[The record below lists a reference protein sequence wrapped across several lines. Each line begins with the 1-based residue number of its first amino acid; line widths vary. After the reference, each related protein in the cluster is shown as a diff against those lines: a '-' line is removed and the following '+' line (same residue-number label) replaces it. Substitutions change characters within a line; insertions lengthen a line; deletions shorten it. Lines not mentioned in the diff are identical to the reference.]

1 MRSTGS
7 NITTTAARTRT
18 TRGEERVERTSI
30 HPARVAGPDP
40 SVLLLLLPLALRN
53 RVLLVL
59 AEEPQSGATYSSQR
73 KDISSVEVLL
83 KARDTQPLQRS
94 WTMRGRQVSCAQE
107 ESLIYHPNSKQ
118 PKPRHSK
125 LKTILPKKIVA
136 HLDPHPLGPFF
147 LTGHWSPRSTRTWCQ
162 RLGVSLASV
171 EHRRSQRMEH
181 RWVNIGMDTLQE
193 QSASL
198 LETKG
203 IATRSKGLTTR
214 NKKLVETISK

>member
-83 KARDTQPLQRS
+83 KARNT
-94 WTMRGRQVSCAQE
+94 
-107 ESLIYHPNSKQ
+107 
-118 PKPRHSK
+118 HSHSVIEF
-125 LKTILPKKIVA
+125 LA
-136 HLDPHPLGPFF
+136 PLGQA
-147 LTGHWSPRSTRTWCQ
+147 GQ
-162 RLGVSLASV
+162 RDLA
-171 EHRRSQRMEH
+171 
-181 RWVNIGMDTLQE
+181 TPP
-193 QSASL
+193 A
-198 LETKG
+198 KP
-203 IATRSKGLTTR
+203 
-214 NKKLVETISK
+214 